1 MIIEPT
7 GGSLLYIQPVYL
19 QEEGKLKIPQLKRLI
34 MALGDAVV
42 MAPSLEEAAVMLEA
56 ELARKSVRR
65 DRNAQNGNLRQDN
78 RSPADGTIDPS
89 EPYGSAAQPPVG
101 QSSPPSRASTTPSQ
115 RHRLSKRPR
124 RPACGQPETG

>member
-19 QEEGKLKIPQLKRLI
+19 QEEGVLKIPQLKRLI
-34 MALGDAVV
+34 MALDDAVV

-65 DRNAQNGNLRQDN
+65 DRNAQKRKSPDRSN
-78 RSPADGTIDPS
+78 RSPADDNATPPAPAEESSQPAPPGANAS
-89 EPYGSAAQPPVG
+89 GEPLAD
-101 QSSPPSRASTTPSQ
+101 SPRPGDTTP
-115 RHRLSKRPR
+115 RP
-124 RPACGQPETG
+124 